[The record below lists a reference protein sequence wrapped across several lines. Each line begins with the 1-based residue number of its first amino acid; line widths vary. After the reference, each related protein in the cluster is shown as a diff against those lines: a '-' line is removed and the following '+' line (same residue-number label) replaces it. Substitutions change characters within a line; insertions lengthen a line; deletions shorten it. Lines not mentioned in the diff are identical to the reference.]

1 MELTIVCIAYN
12 REDSM
17 KRLVDSIQKAHY
29 PAGQEI
35 RLLISIDKSDNNRVL
50 EFANQVV
57 WNHGPKEIIS
67 HPKNL
72 GLRDHIFSCIA
83 LTEKYENVVLFEDDC
98 FVSPY
103 FVDYTL
109 KALSFYKDDDK
120 ICGISLYSYDHCEFV
135 RMPFLALDDG
145 FDNYF
150 MQVPSSLGQAFN
162 RRMWESFKT
171 AMAKGETE
179 INPEDKLPECL
190 QTWTKSWKK
199 DYFKYMKEQ
208 GKYFVYSRTSYSTNF
223 GDIGSNFKI
232 TKRRYQVPLMV
243 GKKVDFRFS
252 KIEES
257 KSIYD
262 GFYEPEGRIFG
273 KEYEDCECDFFGYKN
288 PEMYGDS
295 SYISVKNC
303 QAPKKTF
310 DDGMYPQ
317 YLSLIF
323 DKKGDGVYVGKA
335 SDFERNLSSE
345 KRSLNP
351 SFQKVDAVIQKKKT
365 TAIVETYMKKTWEYK
380 IGRFFTLPFRI
391 FKK

>member
-12 REDSM
+12 REDSLS
-17 KRLVDSIQKAHY
+17 RLVGSLQSAHY
-29 PAGQEI
+29 PVGQNV
-35 RLLISIDKSDNNRVL
+35 RLLISIDKSDNDKVL
-50 EFANQVV
+50 EFANNVH
-57 WNHGPKEIIS
+57 WNHGPKEVIA

-72 GLRDHIFSCIA
+72 GLREHIFSCIA
-83 LTEKYENVVLFEDDC
+83 LTEKYDNVVLFEDDC

-103 FVDYTL
+103 FVDYTQ
-109 KALSFYKDDDK
+109 KALSFYKGDDNV
-120 ICGISLYSYDHCEFV
+120 CGISLYSYDHCEFV
-135 RMPFLALDDG
+135 RMPFVALDDG

-162 RRMWESFKT
+162 KRMWLSFKS
-171 AMAKGETE
+171 AMDKGETE
-179 INPEDKLPECL
+179 IGLNDKLPECL
-190 QTWTKSWKK
+190 QKWTKSWKK

-223 GDIGSNFKI
+223 GDIGENFKI
-232 TKRRYQVPLMV
+232 TKRRYQVSLMV
-243 GKKVDFRFS
+243 GDKGDYRFS
-252 KIEES
+252 NIQES

-273 KEYEDCECDFFGYKN
+273 EEFEGYQCDFFGYKN
-288 PEMYGDS
+288 PKIYGDS
-295 SYISVKNC
+295 GYISLKNC
-303 QAPKKTF
+303 KNPKKTF

-323 DKKGDGVYVGKA
+323 NKYGDGVNVGKA
-335 SDFERNLSSE
+335 SDFECILSSE

-351 SFQKVDAVIQKKKT
+351 SFQKVDAVIQKEKT
-365 TAIVETYMKKTWEYK
+365 TVLVETYMKKTWEYK
-380 IGRFFTLPFRI
+380 IGRIFTLPIRI